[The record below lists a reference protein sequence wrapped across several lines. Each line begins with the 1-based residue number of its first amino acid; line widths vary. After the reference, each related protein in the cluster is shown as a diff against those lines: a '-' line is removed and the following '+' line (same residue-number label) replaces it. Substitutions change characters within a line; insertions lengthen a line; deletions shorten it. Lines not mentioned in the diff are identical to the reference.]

1 MGINCL
7 FPYLKTYS
15 KEVNIA
21 AVDASCWIHKGS
33 AILVSQTGKRER
45 QRQEQLMKATVDE
58 QTNEEDRN
66 KMLSWSVEMNYD
78 VVECVK
84 IEWGWRGFYDI
95 LDGLK
100 VTMAQFVDG
109 CVAAGCDYLKNIC
122 GVGINQAFSFVKA
135 GTLFD
140 ELRKKGASNYYESLF
155 NKAVSVF
162 MHQTV
167 FNPTKLHV
175 QPLRAWSEDPDKE
188 L

>member
-1 MGINCL
+1 MKLRLNGDG
-7 FPYLKTYS
+7 
-15 KEVNIA
+15 EVFNL
-21 AVDASCWIHKGS
+21 C
-33 AILVSQTGKRER
+33 
-45 QRQEQLMKATVDE
+45 
-58 QTNEEDRN
+58 
-66 KMLSWSVEMNYD
+66 
-78 VVECVK
+78 
-84 IEWGWRGFYDI
+84 DI

-122 GVGINQAFSFVKA
+122 GVGINKAFSFVKA

-140 ELRKKGASNYYESLF
+140 ELRKKGASNDYESLF

-167 FNPTKLHV
+167 FNPTKLLM

-188 L
+188 LQDYCGAYPYT